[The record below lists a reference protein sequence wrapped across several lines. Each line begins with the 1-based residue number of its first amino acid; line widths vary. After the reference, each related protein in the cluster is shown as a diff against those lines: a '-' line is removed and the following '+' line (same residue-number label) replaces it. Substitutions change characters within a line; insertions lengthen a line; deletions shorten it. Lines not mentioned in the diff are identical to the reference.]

1 MAEGSNYATHLKCEG
16 TDQPG
21 DAGRLLPRHWIPI
34 LRSSL
39 LQCRVVWFYDIN
51 CFFSDRLSGLIPEL
65 GGRHACVLFV
75 HSLRDVAFRRGVR
88 LALRRAG
95 SAEMPRGLCV
105 HDLSLASD
113 YCARGLIIADTP
125 SGPTIT
131 VASPKAS
138 ALLRR
143 LQTKPTVG
151 NE

>member
-1 MAEGSNYATHLKCEG
+1 MRVFCLSIVFATL
-16 TDQPG
+16 
-21 DAGRLLPRHWIPI
+21 
-34 LRSSL
+34 
-39 LQCRVVWFYDIN
+39 
-51 CFFSDRLSGLIPEL
+51 LSGEEFAWRCGEP
-65 GGRHACVLFV
+65 GAPKCPG
-75 HSLRDVAFRRGVR
+75 
-88 LALRRAG
+88 
-95 SAEMPRGLCV
+95 GLCV